1 MQLLKDRICGGGPSE
16 RLAVGVVV
24 FDELIDALHKLLDA
38 GERAATDGLVGD
50 QGEEALD
57 LIEPGVVGWDEVTL
71 PLFRVVLS
79 PTVTRLFYAVPRT
92 SAARTASG

>member
-57 LIEPGVVGWDEVTL
+57 LIEPGAVGRREVHV
-71 PLFRVVLS
+71 PARMNR
-79 PTVTRLFYAVPRT
+79 VTRAGLHALLRHLRSTT
-92 SAARTASG
+92 SQLVW

>member
-1 MQLLKDRICGGGPSE
+1 MKLFEDRVGGGGPLE
-16 RLAVGVVV
+16 GLAIGVVRG
-24 FDELIDALHKLLDA
+24 DEVIDALHELLDA

-50 QGEEALD
+50 QREEALD

-79 PTVTRLFYAVPRT
+79 PMVTRLFYAVPRT
-92 SAARTASG
+92 SVARTASG